1 MSNKLSTKLNLALYA
16 QLSNSIEIEE
26 ESPLKSLISNCSDEE
41 LKRLINLK
49 TPENMRFFYLNY
61 ISIHKYLYDQ
71 DKTIEINSNNFRN
84 NFINYFYL
92 VLLIA
97 SDKDLVN
104 YVYSIKI
111 IQDLNNREIQANLNE
126 IIIGKIIMELINNY
140 KNSENYK
147 EEQNNELDTIEQYNS
162 ERIKKVENEL
172 KKYDII
178 YNNEKLKNIDID
190 LIYIHLVINV
200 LLKSGVMEEKSE
212 KDIKIIE
219 QFVEQFELENL
230 ELTKSM
236 FEEISKYFNGKDS
249 EKYEISLP
257 EDLYEEKNINFYY
270 NLCKYILK
278 RNYYIYHINFLFEL
292 KKKLI
297 DYIRTKE
304 INYAAIINN
313 KKIDEEKFKFVIDF
327 YTDSK
332 YYYEKIFIN
341 ETEYTKKYSDE
352 DNISHSHYDSVFSV
366 TDKERKQEPILS
378 ENKSKIT
385 AITTSEYNSKLYLQN
400 KNSSDLSL
408 QRINTLD
415 ISDYDYSILT
425 FQKIVMSGKSKTKEI
440 IELSQGYFLKLDF
453 DNTIIIYDKNFNEK
467 KSCKNEN
474 YIQTIKSLPDENIIR
489 FVALKYD
496 KFVYFEFDT
505 KNAEISCENPEGE
518 KQDPLSNQY
527 FELNK
532 EKSIDQRDYIVS
544 GKSGIYIKHRSEEEE
559 DVVISSKKEEN
570 FNNAIKV
577 TDKIYSFTSN
587 EILIKGKNILKI
599 YNKDRKKDNSNP
611 TIIPKYGSQNNAYSF
626 SIDNNGLSV
635 VDLNENYKL
644 LLCSCNKYLP
654 SNKNGILII
663 KISSKSINNT
673 FNSTNNFEAY
683 CFCSIYENKKENYAY
698 VLVGGLE
705 IDKRRNNIKLYKV
718 SIDDDN
724 IKFEYLQDAVEDFN
738 GFDKFDGKIN
748 KIIRPKGND
757 RYIIVSCIE
766 YNNYLFS
773 LPEND
778 YYVEVYDEP
787 N

>member
-1 MSNKLSTKLNLALYA
+1 MSNELSTKLNLALYA

-49 TPENMRFFYLNY
+49 TPENMRFFYINY

-111 IQDLNNREIQANLNE
+111 IQDLNNQEIQANLNE

-212 KDIKIIE
+212 EDIKIIE

-278 RNYYIYHINFLFEL
+278 RNYYIYYIDFLFEL

-297 DYIRTKE
+297 DYIRRKE

-385 AITTSEYNSKLYLQN
+385 AQTTSEYNSKLYLQN

-425 FQKIVMSGKSKTKEI
+425 FQKFVMSGKSKTKEI
-440 IELSQGYFLKLDF
+440 IELSQGYYLKLDF

-611 TIIPKYGSQNNAYSF
+611 TIISKYGSQNNAYSF

-748 KIIRPKGND
+748 KIIRPKEND
-757 RYIIVSCIE
+757 RYIIVSCTE

-787 N
+787 

>member
-1 MSNKLSTKLNLALYA
+1 M
-16 QLSNSIEIEE
+16 
-26 ESPLKSLISNCSDEE
+26 
-41 LKRLINLK
+41 
-49 TPENMRFFYLNY
+49 
-61 ISIHKYLYDQ
+61 
-71 DKTIEINSNNFRN
+71 
-84 NFINYFYL
+84 
-92 VLLIA
+92 
-97 SDKDLVN
+97 
-104 YVYSIKI
+104 
-111 IQDLNNREIQANLNE
+111 
-126 IIIGKIIMELINNY
+126 
-140 KNSENYK
+140 
-147 EEQNNELDTIEQYNS
+147 
-162 ERIKKVENEL
+162 
-172 KKYDII
+172 
-178 YNNEKLKNIDID
+178 
-190 LIYIHLVINV
+190 
-200 LLKSGVMEEKSE
+200 
-212 KDIKIIE
+212 
-219 QFVEQFELENL
+219 
-230 ELTKSM
+230 
-236 FEEISKYFNGKDS
+236 
-249 EKYEISLP
+249 
-257 EDLYEEKNINFYY
+257 
-270 NLCKYILK
+270 
-278 RNYYIYHINFLFEL
+278 
-292 KKKLI
+292 
-297 DYIRTKE
+297 
-304 INYAAIINN
+304 
-313 KKIDEEKFKFVIDF
+313 
-327 YTDSK
+327 
-332 YYYEKIFIN
+332 
-341 ETEYTKKYSDE
+341 EYTKKYSDE

-366 TDKERKQEPILS
+366 TDKERKHEPILS

-385 AITTSEYNSKLYLQN
+385 AQTTSEYNSKLYLQN

-425 FQKIVMSGKSKTKEI
+425 FQKFVMSGKSKTKEI

-467 KSCKNEN
+467 KSYKNEN

-611 TIIPKYGSQNNAYSF
+611 TIISKYGSQNNAYSF

-698 VLVGGLE
+698 ILVGGLE

-724 IKFEYLQDAVEDFN
+724 IIFEYLQDAVEDFN

-748 KIIRPKGND
+748 KIIRPKEND
-757 RYIIVSCIE
+757 RYIIVSCTE

-787 N
+787 

>member
-1 MSNKLSTKLNLALYA
+1 MSNELSTKLNLALYA

-41 LKRLINLK
+41 KKRLINLK
-49 TPENMRFFYLNY
+49 TPENMRFFYINY
-61 ISIHKYLYDQ
+61 ISIHKYLYDK
-71 DKTIEINSNNFRN
+71 DETIEINSNNFRN

-92 VLLIA
+92 VLLKA

-236 FEEISKYFNGKDS
+236 FEEISKYFNGTDS
-249 EKYEISLP
+249 EQYEIRIP

-332 YYYEKIFIN
+332 YYCEKIFIN
-341 ETEYTKKYSDE
+341 EMEYTKKYSDE

-366 TDKERKQEPILS
+366 TDKERKQEIILS

-385 AITTSEYNSKLYLQN
+385 AQTTSEYNSKLYLQN

-425 FQKIVMSGKSKTKEI
+425 FQKFVMSGKSKTKEI

-654 SNKNGILII
+654 GNKNGILII

-748 KIIRPKGND
+748 KIIRPKEND
-757 RYIIVSCIE
+757 RYIIVSCTE

-787 N
+787 

>member
-1 MSNKLSTKLNLALYA
+1 MSNELSTKLNLALYA

-26 ESPLKSLISNCSDEE
+26 ESPLKSLISNFSDEDKE
-41 LKRLINLK
+41 RLINLK
-49 TPENMRFFYLNY
+49 TPENMRFFYINY

-212 KDIKIIE
+212 EDIKIIE

-297 DYIRTKE
+297 DYIRKKE

-352 DNISHSHYDSVFSV
+352 DNISHSHYDSVFLV

-385 AITTSEYNSKLYLQN
+385 AQTTSEYNSKLYLQN

-425 FQKIVMSGKSKTKEI
+425 FQKFVMSGKSKTKEI

-544 GKSGIYIKHRSEEEE
+544 GKSGIYLKHRSEEEE

-654 SNKNGILII
+654 GNKNGILII

-748 KIIRPKGND
+748 KIIRPKEND
-757 RYIIVSCIE
+757 RYIIVSCTE

-787 N
+787 

>member
-1 MSNKLSTKLNLALYA
+1 MSNELSTKLNLALYA

-26 ESPLKSLISNCSDEE
+26 ESPLKSLISNFSDEDKE
-41 LKRLINLK
+41 RLINLK
-49 TPENMRFFYLNY
+49 TPENMRFFYINY
-61 ISIHKYLYDQ
+61 ISIHKYLYDK
-71 DKTIEINSNNFRN
+71 DETIEINSNNFRN

-249 EKYEISLP
+249 EKYEIRIP

-313 KKIDEEKFKFVIDF
+313 EKIDEEKFKFVIDF

-385 AITTSEYNSKLYLQN
+385 AQTTSEYNSKLNLQN

-425 FQKIVMSGKSKTKEI
+425 FQKFVMSGKSKTKEI
-440 IELSQGYFLKLDF
+440 IELSQGYYLKLDF
-453 DNTIIIYDKNFNEK
+453 DNTIRIYDKNFNEK
-467 KSCKNEN
+467 NFYENES

-532 EKSIDQRDYIVS
+532 EKSIDQRDYIIS
-544 GKSGIYIKHRSEEEE
+544 GKSGIYLKHRSEEEE

-757 RYIIVSCIE
+757 RYIIVSCTE

-787 N
+787 Y

>member
-1 MSNKLSTKLNLALYA
+1 MSNELSTKLNLALYA

-26 ESPLKSLISNCSDEE
+26 ESPLKSLISNFSDEE
-41 LKRLINLK
+41 KERLINLK
-49 TPENMRFFYLNY
+49 TPVNMRFFYINY

-84 NFINYFYL
+84 NFINYIYL

-111 IQDLNNREIQANLNE
+111 IQDLNNRKIQANLNE

-200 LLKSGVMEEKSE
+200 LLKSGVMEEKIE

-297 DYIRTKE
+297 DYIRRKE

-385 AITTSEYNSKLYLQN
+385 AQTTSEYNSKLYLQN

-425 FQKIVMSGKSKTKEI
+425 FQKFVMSGKSKTKEI

-748 KIIRPKGND
+748 KIIRPKEND
-757 RYIIVSCIE
+757 RYIIVSCTE

-787 N
+787 

>member
-111 IQDLNNREIQANLNE
+111 IQDLNNRKIQANLNE

-249 EKYEISLP
+249 EKYKIRLP

-297 DYIRTKE
+297 DYIRKKE

-385 AITTSEYNSKLYLQN
+385 AQTTSEYNSKLYLQN

-527 FELNK
+527 FELNQ

-544 GKSGIYIKHRSEEEE
+544 GKSGIYLKHRSEEEE

-654 SNKNGILII
+654 GNKNGILII

-748 KIIRPKGND
+748 KIIRPKEND
-757 RYIIVSCIE
+757 RYIIVSCTE

-787 N
+787 

>member
-1 MSNKLSTKLNLALYA
+1 MK
-16 QLSNSIEIEE
+16 
-26 ESPLKSLISNCSDEE
+26 
-41 LKRLINLK
+41 
-49 TPENMRFFYLNY
+49 FFYLNY

-84 NFINYFYL
+84 NFINYIYL

-212 KDIKIIE
+212 EDIKIIE

-385 AITTSEYNSKLYLQN
+385 AQTTSEYNSKLYLQN

-425 FQKIVMSGKSKTKEI
+425 FQKFVMSGKSKTKEI

-527 FELNK
+527 FELNQ

-544 GKSGIYIKHRSEEEE
+544 GKSGIYLKHRSEEEE

-654 SNKNGILII
+654 GNKNGILII

-748 KIIRPKGND
+748 KIIRPKEND
-757 RYIIVSCIE
+757 RYIIVSCTE

-787 N
+787 